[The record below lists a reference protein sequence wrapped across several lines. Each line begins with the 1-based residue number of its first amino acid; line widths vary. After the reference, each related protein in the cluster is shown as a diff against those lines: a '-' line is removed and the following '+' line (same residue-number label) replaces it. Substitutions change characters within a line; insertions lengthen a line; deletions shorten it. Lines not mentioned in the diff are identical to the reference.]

1 VVADPEAGL
10 PSRYAARRLEP
21 PSQAPERLRHRLLR
35 SDTGRAAGLAAALMA
50 NNFIQLIFT
59 VVFARLLGTDGYGTL
74 GALLAAFVVLL
85 VPGSALQ
92 ATVARE
98 VSAAAVEGHENPAK
112 GVWRWLERLLLA
124 TVVVTV
130 VSILLR
136 DPIGAAIGVDDAPW
150 AAAAIVPTGML
161 WLILCVQRGVLQG
174 LGRYRTVGL
183 SIVGDAAGRLIF
195 GVLLYAAG
203 AGVTGAF
210 MGTTLGV
217 IAVSLLLV
225 PPLARS
231 LGGVRGRE
239 VPLGL
244 RALLAASWAPVL
256 AFSLIAALQN
266 IDIIYVKH
274 DATTDEASAYVA
286 ATVAAKAVIWVAIGL
301 GLYLLPEAVR
311 RTRAG
316 EDARPVLWRT
326 LALIAAIATPMVLV
340 YAVAGQPLL
349 AAVFGSDLD
358 GGADALPLLGLAMSL
373 LACGYLAVQFLL
385 ALMKS
390 AFVLLLAVAVAAEVG
405 LLIAFGTG
413 LVDVAWVL
421 VAVQAVLT
429 PTLLGLA
436 LHAAHRHSRSRA
448 LA

>member
-1 VVADPEAGL
+1 
-10 PSRYAARRLEP
+10 
-21 PSQAPERLRHRLLR
+21 LLR

-50 NNFIQLIFT
+50 NNFIQLVFT

-74 GALLAAFVVLL
+74 GALLAAFVILL

-98 VSAAAVEGHENPAK
+98 VSAAAVEGHENPGK
-112 GVWRWLERLLLA
+112 GIWRWLERLLAA
-124 TVVVTV
+124 TAVVTV
-130 VSILLR
+130 ISILLR
-136 DPIGAAIGVDDAPW
+136 DPIGAAIGVDDAEW
-150 AAAAIVPTGML
+150 AAAAIFPTGML
-161 WLILCVQRGVLQG
+161 WLILCIQRGALQG
-174 LGRYRTVGL
+174 LGHYRTVGY
-183 SIVGDAAGRLIF
+183 SIIGDAAGRLVF
-195 GVLLYAAG
+195 GLLLYAAG
-203 AGVTGAF
+203 LGVTGAF
-210 MGTTLGV
+210 MGTTVGV
-217 IAVSLLLV
+217 IAVSLCLV

-231 LGGVRGRE
+231 LGRVRGVP

-244 RALLAASWAPVL
+244 RELFMASWAPVL

-274 DATTDEASAYVA
+274 EATTDEASAYVA

-316 EDARPVLWRT
+316 EDARGVLWRT
-326 LALIAAIATPMVLV
+326 LALIAGIATPMVLV

-349 AAVFGSDLD
+349 AAVFGDDLD
-358 GGADALPLLGLAMSL
+358 GAADALPLLGLAMSL
-373 LACGYLAVQFLL
+373 LACGYLGVQFLL
-385 ALMKS
+385 ALEQS
-390 AFVLLLAVAVAAEVG
+390 VFVVLLAAAAVAEVV

-421 VAVQAVLT
+421 VAVQAALT
-429 PTLLGLA
+429 PILLGLS
-436 LHAAHRHSRSRA
+436 LHAAHRNHRQRA
-448 LA
+448 VA